1 MNMKAKV
8 QYNDLVGTAAADIS
22 DFYLNSLNDYLKQR
36 YPNFDWNRYYCVGCS
51 FYASYGQYASVSFI
65 CNDKIE
71 SKYCRISP
79 SKEFTLQDFFEL
91 FKRFS
96 IVMTTEGH
104 VDIKVDEKD
113 DITI

>member
-1 MNMKAKV
+1 MKARV

-22 DFYLNSLNDYLKQR
+22 DFHLNSLNVFLKQR
-36 YPNFDWNRYYCVGCS
+36 YPDFDWDRYNCVGCS

-65 CNDKIE
+65 CNDKID
-71 SKYCRISP
+71 SKFCRISP
-79 SKEFTLQDFFEL
+79 SKEFSLQDFFEL

-96 IVMTTEGH
+96 IVMTTEGLA
-104 VDIKVDEKD
+104 DIEINEND